1 MSVDL
6 SIAAVAPPP
15 ALAKPPAPSPA
26 PSLPASPSAVS
37 SAGGASGGASP
48 PTPSLILPNPT
59 IGLEAGLG
67 VVVQLHNSNGSVT
80 ISAPTEA
87 QLRLY
92 RERDVAPGASLPTHE
107 GATQSPARS
116 DIVV

>member
-1 MSVDL
+1 
-6 SIAAVAPPP
+6 
-15 ALAKPPAPSPA
+15 
-26 PSLPASPSAVS
+26 
-37 SAGGASGGASP
+37 
-48 PTPSLILPNPT
+48 
-59 IGLEAGLG
+59 
-67 VVVQLHNSNGSVT
+67 VQLHNSNGSVT